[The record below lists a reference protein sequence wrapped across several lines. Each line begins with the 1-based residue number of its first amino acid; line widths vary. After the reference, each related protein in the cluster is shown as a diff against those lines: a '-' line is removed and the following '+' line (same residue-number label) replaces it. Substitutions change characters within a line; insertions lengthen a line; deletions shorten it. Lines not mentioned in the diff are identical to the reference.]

1 MSQLRYIRATGSRPA
16 RRSGAPSGRSRSN
29 CPNLGA
35 ATRPLSSQVHLY
47 PCQRP
52 AKAAKCMRSRRRI
65 QDAIMIFNSKL
76 FSSFALVGALG
87 LVPVTASSF
96 AAADT
101 TNYQELE
108 KFMSVYERVKANY
121 VERVDDHTLIKGAID
136 GMLAALDP
144 HSSYAEGD
152 EFQSLK
158 ATTDGNYGGI
168 GLSVVSEDGVVK
180 VISPTEDTPAWRA
193 GIKSGDYIT
202 HVNGELLYGM
212 TSDEAVDK
220 MKGQPGTPVKI
231 TIVRPGRDKPFDVAL
246 VRERIELRPVKWE
259 VKDGVG
265 YLNINTF
272 AGNVG
277 EQTKAA
283 LVAIDK
289 ATGGHPIGYV
299 VDLRSNPGGL
309 LDQAVDVADDFLDSG
324 EIVSQRG
331 RTKDDI
337 ERYYARPG
345 DMAHG
350 LPVIVLTD
358 AGTASASE
366 IVAGALQDH
375 RRALIMGET
384 SFGKGSVQTVVQTG
398 PDAALRLTTARYYT
412 PSGRSVQAGGIQ
424 PDVEVPQLSD
434 SDYKDRKVVR
444 EADLRRHLLA
454 QAKVEDKLL
463 EADDSPD
470 PRFSAKAEDLEKKGI
485 KDFQLYYAINTL
497 KRLGSPAAIA
507 STAAAKRSR

>member
-1 MSQLRYIRATGSRPA
+1 MKR
-16 RRSGAPSGRSRSN
+16 
-29 CPNLGA
+29 NLKLLP
-35 ATRPLSSQVHLY
+35 PL
-47 PCQRP
+47 
-52 AKAAKCMRSRRRI
+52 
-65 QDAIMIFNSKL
+65 
-76 FSSFALVGALG
+76 ALVGALA

-108 KFMSVYERVKANY
+108 RFMSVYERVKANY
-121 VERVDDHTLIKGAID
+121 VDQVDDHTLIKGAID
-136 GMLAALDP
+136 GMLSALDP
-144 HSSYAEGD
+144 HSSYAEASD
-152 EFQSLK
+152 FDQLK
-158 ATTDGNYGGI
+158 ATTDGNYGGL
-168 GLSVVSEDGVVK
+168 GLSVSIEDGAVK
-180 VISPTEDTPAWRA
+180 VIAPTEDTPAWKA
-193 GIKSGDYIT
+193 GIKAGDYIT
-202 HVNGELLYGM
+202 HINGELVYGL
-212 TSDEAVDK
+212 TLDEAVTK
-220 MKGQPGTPVKI
+220 MRGEPGTPIKL
-231 TIVRPGRDKPFDVAL
+231 TIVRPGRDKPFDVAMN
-246 VRERIELRPVKWE
+246 RERIELRPVKWE
-259 VKDGVG
+259 IKDGIG
-265 YLNINTF
+265 YININTF
-272 AGNVG
+272 TGNVA

-283 LVAIDK
+283 LIGIDK
-289 ATGGHPIGYV
+289 ATGGHPLGYV

-375 RRALIMGET
+375 RGAIVMGET

-398 PDAALRLTTARYYT
+398 PESALRLTTARYYT
-412 PSGRSVQAGGIQ
+412 PSGRSVQAGGIE
-424 PDVEVPQLSD
+424 PDVPVPQLSD
-434 SDYKDRKVVR
+434 PDYKDRKVVR

-463 EADDSPD
+463 EADDNPD
-470 PRFSAKAEDLEKKGI
+470 PRFMMTPASLEKQGI
-485 KDFQLYYAINTL
+485 KDFQLYYALKTI
-497 KRLGSPAAIA
+497 KRLSAPAYIA
-507 STAAAKRSR
+507 SAGPGKKAR

>member
-1 MSQLRYIRATGSRPA
+1 MTF
-16 RRSGAPSGRSRSN
+16 N
-29 CPNLGA
+29 
-35 ATRPLSSQVHLY
+35 
-47 PCQRP
+47 
-52 AKAAKCMRSRRRI
+52 AK
-65 QDAIMIFNSKL
+65 L
-76 FSSFALVGALG
+76 LSSFALVGALG

-121 VERVDDHTLIKGAID
+121 VDPVDDHTLIKGAID
-136 GMLAALDP
+136 GMLSALDP
-144 HSSYAEGD
+144 HSSYAEASD
-152 EFQSLK
+152 FDQLK
-158 ATTDGNYGGI
+158 TTTDGNYGGLGI
-168 GLSVVSEDGVVK
+168 SVTIEDGAVK
-180 VISPTEDTPAWRA
+180 VIAPTEDTPAWRA
-193 GIKSGDYIT
+193 GIKAGDYIT
-202 HVNGELLYGM
+202 HINGELLYGL
-212 TSDEAVDK
+212 SLDEAVAK
-220 MKGQPGTPVKI
+220 MKGDPGTTAKL
-231 TIVRPGRDKPFDVAL
+231 TIVRPGRDKPIEVS
-246 VRERIELRPVKWE
+246 VTRERIALRPVKWE
-259 VKDGVG
+259 IKDGVG
-265 YLNINTF
+265 YININTF
-272 AGNVG
+272 TGNVG

-289 ATGGHPIGYV
+289 ATGGHPLGYI

-350 LPVIVLTD
+350 LPVVVLTD

-375 RRALIMGET
+375 RRAIVMGEK

-398 PDAALRLTTARYYT
+398 PDSALRLTTARYYT

-424 PDVEVPQLSD
+424 PDIDVPQLSD
-434 SDYKDRKVVR
+434 PDYKDRKVVR

-463 EADDSPD
+463 EADDTPD
-470 PRFSAKAEDLEKKGI
+470 PRFSDKPEELEKRGI
-485 KDFQLYYAINTL
+485 KDYQLYYAINTL
-497 KRLGSPAAIA
+497 KRLAAPSAIA
-507 STAAAKRSR
+507 SAAPAKHAR

>member
-1 MSQLRYIRATGSRPA
+1 MTLIG
-16 RRSGAPSGRSRSN
+16 
-29 CPNLGA
+29 
-35 ATRPLSSQVHLY
+35 
-47 PCQRP
+47 
-52 AKAAKCMRSRRRI
+52 
-65 QDAIMIFNSKL
+65 KL
-76 FSSFALVGALG
+76 LPPVALVGALA

-121 VERVDDHTLIKGAID
+121 VDQVDDHTLIKGAID
-136 GMLAALDP
+136 GMLSALDP
-144 HSSYAEGD
+144 HSSYVEASD
-152 EFQSLK
+152 FDQLK
-158 ATTDGNYGGI
+158 TTTDGNYGGL
-168 GLSVVSEDGVVK
+168 GLTVSIEDGAVK
-180 VISPTEDTPAWRA
+180 VIAPTEDTPAWRA
-193 GIKSGDYIT
+193 GIKAGDYIT
-202 HVNGELLYGM
+202 HIDGELVYGLNL
-212 TSDEAVDK
+212 DEAVAK
-220 MKGQPGTPVKI
+220 MKGNPGTAVKL
-231 TIVRPGRDKPFDVAL
+231 TIVRPGRDKPLDLSL

-259 VKDGVG
+259 IKDGIG

-272 AGNVG
+272 SGNVG
-277 EQTKAA
+277 DQVKSA
-283 LVAIDK
+283 LLSIDK
-289 ATGGHPIGYV
+289 ATGGRPLGYV

-309 LDQAVDVADDFLDSG
+309 LDQAVDIADDFLDSG

-375 RRALIMGET
+375 RRALIMGEK

-412 PSGRSVQAGGIQ
+412 PSGRSVQAGGID
-424 PDVEVPQLSD
+424 PDVVVPQLTD
-434 SDYKDRKVVR
+434 PDYKDRKVVR

-454 QAKVEDKLL
+454 QSKVEDKLL
-463 EADDSPD
+463 EADNSPD
-470 PRFSAKAEDLEKKGI
+470 PRFEAKSDDLEKKGI
-485 KDFQLYYAINTL
+485 KDFQLYYALNTL
-497 KRLGSPAAIA
+497 KRLAGPVN
-507 STAAAKRSR
+507 TAAAAPAKKSR